1 MANYRENIVDIE
13 LEARQLHRSFV
24 SITLGEGDSNCQV
37 YGVRLFRNG
46 EPEDVEGSVVGY
58 FIRQDGQPVLLDGE
72 KDGNVA
78 KVMLEESCFTVPGN
92 FMLAIKILSASMTN
106 TVRIVDGTIL
116 DTVVGTPI
124 DPGGVIPDL
133 SDYEDAADRIE
144 AAADVIEG
152 ATFETENIS
161 GTRYKLIAALSE

>member
-1 MANYRENIVDIE
+1 MANIRENIVDIE
-13 LEARQLHRSFV
+13 LKGSQLHRSFV
-24 SITLGEGDSNCQV
+24 SITLGEGDNNCQV

-46 EPEDVEGSVVGY
+46 EPENVEGSVAGY
-58 FIRQDGQPVLLDGE
+58 FIRPDGQAVLMDGE
-72 KDGNVA
+72 KSGNVA
-78 KVMLEESCFTVPGN
+78 KVMLEESCFIVPGN
-92 FMLAIKILSASMTN
+92 FTLAIKILSATMTN

-144 AAADVIEG
+144 AAAEVIEG